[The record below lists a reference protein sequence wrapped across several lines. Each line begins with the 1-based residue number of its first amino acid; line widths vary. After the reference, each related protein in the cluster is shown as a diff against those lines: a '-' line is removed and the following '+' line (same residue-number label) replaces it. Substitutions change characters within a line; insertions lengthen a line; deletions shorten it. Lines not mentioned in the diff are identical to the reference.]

1 MVVTKSKKAQRK
13 IESGLKR
20 KVRAET
26 MGVSVGIT
34 APAVSRV
41 NERSCWASSICTPN
55 NQSFVHHSYT
65 NNCLEEY
72 YSFTSF
78 ITPSQ
83 LTCRIGSLD
92 RAFSIRNC
100 LKAKSVALYGCR
112 QATTC
117 RCIASERPE
126 LFTLLESL
134 QFPIIPI
141 PALYRK

>member
-72 YSFTSF
+72 YSFHFFHYPFTVNMSY
-78 ITPSQ
+78 
-83 LTCRIGSLD
+83 RISRPGILHQELPQGKVGSLVRLSPGHD
-92 RAFSIRNC
+92 MPLHRIR
-100 LKAKSVALYGCR
+100 
-112 QATTC
+112 TT
-117 RCIASERPE
+117 
-126 LFTLLESL
+126 
-134 QFPIIPI
+134 
-141 PALYRK
+141 